1 MNALGFQLV
10 LRDQKSWVQLG
21 LSCDYCSLGTI
32 SLAEFSR
39 NLPDPDSHIVQ
50 VVEVT
55 GKQILELLVVNA
67 PATECV
73 NLCWYRMNSDGDLLA
88 TDLRKY
94 SQICSKTV
102 ERHKA
107 HLKVTLQ
114 GQGVTQS
121 IS

>member
-32 SLAEFSR
+32 SLAEFNR

-50 VVEVT
+50 VTEVT

-67 PATECV
+67 PATEC
-73 NLCWYRMNSDGDLLA
+73 
-88 TDLRKY
+88 
-94 SQICSKTV
+94 
-102 ERHKA
+102 
-107 HLKVTLQ
+107 
-114 GQGVTQS
+114 
-121 IS
+121 